1 MPYHDNYNEWTINII
16 VYLRCKRADFVVVTI
31 LGFNLL
37 WVSFG
42 AQSEQKWETGVKN
55 GIHDTFVPKHT
66 QIAVEIV
73 VNKIGNLTNSDTT
86 NKIDVATSG
95 EDAEDMHSMSSTIV
109 STIYSSA

>member
-1 MPYHDNYNEWTINII
+1 M
-16 VYLRCKRADFVVVTI
+16 
-31 LGFNLL
+31 
-37 WVSFG
+37 
-42 AQSEQKWETGVKN
+42 
-55 GIHDTFVPKHT
+55 

>member
-1 MPYHDNYNEWTINII
+1 MNNQYNCVLTI
-16 VYLRCKRADFVVVTI
+16 RGWSDFVVVTI

-37 WVSFG
+37 WDDFG
-42 AQSEQKWETGVKN
+42 AQSEQKWETGVKY

-73 VNKIGNLTNSDTT
+73 VNKIRNLTRSDTA
-86 NKIDVATSG
+86 NKIEVSNFRGRSG
-95 EDAEDMHSMSSTIV
+95 RYAFGVNKIV